1 MMVVKSYD
9 TVTTNSRNHL
19 VAVLRQVA
27 CSLYL
32 QPVGGGG
39 VAVVVVVV
47 VVVLLLLLCFLLV
60 RTYYPTG
67 RDRFASL

>member
-1 MMVVKSYD
+1 M
-9 TVTTNSRNHL
+9 TTNSRNHL

-47 VVVLLLLLCFLLV
+47 VVVLLLLLLLFLLRFPLF
-60 RTYYPTG
+60 RTYYPAG
-67 RDRFASL
+67 RDEICFTLV

>member
-47 VVVLLLLLCFLLV
+47 VLLLLLCFLLV